1 MNTTSTPLKTL
12 LLNPPSF
19 ENFDGGASSR
29 WPAVRE
35 IESYWYPVWLAYP
48 AGLLEGSRL
57 LDAPPHHVSA
67 DETIEIAK
75 SYEFLV
81 LFTSTVG
88 WSGDHALA
96 QAVKKANPAIKI
108 TFVGPPVTTDPDRAL
123 NECSAIDFVCRR
135 EFDFSVVEFANY
147 KPLEDILGISYRLP
161 DGTHQHNPDRPQVE
175 KLDKP
180 DMPWAT
186 EIYAR
191 DMDVTKYNVP
201 FLLHPY
207 VSLYSTRGCPAQCT
221 FCLWPQT
228 LSGHAWRKR
237 STDDVA
243 AEMANAK
250 KLFPNVK
257 EFFFDD
263 DTFNIQKERTI
274 ELCAKLKP
282 LGLTWSCTSR
292 VTTHRDTLKA
302 MKDAGC
308 RLLIV
313 GFESGDPQI
322 LKNIKKGATVERAR
336 EFVKDCHDL
345 GLIIHADFILGLPGE
360 TKPVDPQHHRLR
372 QGSRL
377 RNHPGLD
384 RPRLPGHRVLRVRR
398 EERLHHQPQ
407 DGRRQGPPDGPHRIP
422 RPAGRVRHGN
432 GPQVLRRILLPPQG
446 RLPRRLESDR
456 QPGRPSP
463 LCRSEI
469 LHEAA
474 RPAQQGQ
481 PQNGRRKRSQAAGI
495 RLHER
500 LRDSP
505 FSKPRVCLDSGLFF
519 ALQRHSPPQASC
531 TLETL
536 PVSQSS
542 NHKMTHRL
550 TAQQY
555 ATLLA
560 VVLTASFGDALLSR
574 GMAQVTATSGPVDV
588 HHLSLLLHALLNPNV
603 IAGIVLLIGFF
614 ATYTTALSWA
624 DLTFVMPATAFGN
637 VVVALI
643 SRFLLHE
650 SLSWSR
656 WLGILLITSA
666 VGFVANRP
674 ARTELPS
681 GRPPE
686 ELPATRSGVAL

>member
-1 MNTTSTPLKTL
+1 MTMPLKTL

-57 LDAPPHHVSA
+57 LDAPPHHISA

-96 QAVKKANPAIKI
+96 QAIKKANPSIKI

-135 EFDFSVVEFANY
+135 EFDFSVVEFAQG
-147 KPLEDILGISYRLP
+147 KPLAEILGISYRLEP
-161 DGTHQHNPDRPQVE
+161 SLPGEAPTHQHNADRPQVE

-250 KLFPNVK
+250 KLFPHVK

-274 ELCAKLKP
+274 ELCSKLKP

-302 MKDAGC
+302 MKEAGC

-360 TKPVDPQHHRLR
+360 TKA
-372 QGSRL
+372 SI
-377 RNHPGLD
+377 RNTIDFAKSLDCETIQVSIAHAYPGTEFYEFAEKNGFITNQKMEDDNGHQMAHIEYPGLPVEYVMEMVHRFYD
-384 RPRLPGHRVLRVRR
+384 EYYFRPKAAFRVVWKAVVNRDVPRLYVEAKSFMKLRSQRNKASRKMR
-398 EERLHHQPQ
+398 EE
-407 DGRRQGPPDGPHRIP
+407 
-422 RPAGRVRHGN
+422 
-432 GPQVLRRILLPPQG
+432 
-446 RLPRRLESDR
+446 
-456 QPGRPSP
+456 
-463 LCRSEI
+463 
-469 LHEAA
+469 
-474 RPAQQGQ
+474 
-481 PQNGRRKRSQAAGI
+481 
-495 RLHER
+495 
-500 LRDSP
+500 
-505 FSKPRVCLDSGLFF
+505 
-519 ALQRHSPPQASC
+519 
-531 TLETL
+531 
-536 PVSQSS
+536 
-542 NHKMTHRL
+542 
-550 TAQQY
+550 
-555 ATLLA
+555 
-560 VVLTASFGDALLSR
+560 
-574 GMAQVTATSGPVDV
+574 
-588 HHLSLLLHALLNPNV
+588 HALKQQ
-603 IAGIVLLIGFF
+603 
-614 ATYTTALSWA
+614 
-624 DLTFVMPATAFGN
+624 
-637 VVVALI
+637 
-643 SRFLLHE
+643 E
-650 SLSWSR
+650 SVSMN
-656 WLGILLITSA
+656 A
-666 VGFVANRP
+666 
-674 ARTELPS
+674 
-681 GRPPE
+681 
-686 ELPATRSGVAL
+686 